1 VGLSGIIT
9 ENRNRK
15 EQKMRLRR
23 IEGYLILGIY
33 LVVGLLLGYSIGREK
48 PVNNPNTVVV
58 DIVKEGDEI
67 LIYEHYT
74 GELVFEYN
82 KNKEVDKEAYREF
95 EEVWE
100 EVISVDKE

>member
-1 VGLSGIIT
+1 M
-9 ENRNRK
+9 K
-15 EQKMRLRR
+15 FKR
-23 IEGYLILGIY
+23 IEEYLILGMY
-33 LVVGLLLGYSIGREK
+33 LVVGVFLGYSIGREK
-48 PVNNPNTVVV
+48 PVKKPNSVVV

-95 EEVWE
+95 EEA
-100 EVISVDKE
+100 

>member
-1 VGLSGIIT
+1 M
-9 ENRNRK
+9 K
-15 EQKMRLRR
+15 FKK
-23 IEGYLILGIY
+23 IEEYLILGMY
-33 LVVGLLLGYSIGREK
+33 LVAGVWLGYSIGRERSVK
-48 PVNNPNTVVV
+48 KPNTVVV

-82 KNKEVDKEAYREF
+82 KNKEVDKTAYTEF

-100 EVISVDKE
+100 EVKD

>member
-1 VGLSGIIT
+1 
-9 ENRNRK
+9 
-15 EQKMRLRR
+15 M
-23 IEGYLILGIY
+23 Y
-33 LVVGLLLGYSIGREK
+33 LVAGVFLGYSIGRER
-48 PVNNPNTVVV
+48 PVIKPNTVVV

-67 LIYEHYT
+67 LIYEHYPPEADPPLVDT

-100 EVISVDKE
+100 EVKGYSLP